1 MQTSRKIAVA
11 GATGRVGHHVVDALR
26 EGGHEVVEISRSNG
40 VDVITGE
47 GLADALEGVEGLVDA
62 ATGPSPEQDP
72 ATRFF
77 TTAARNLQ
85 DAAGHAG
92 VERIVVV
99 SIIGA
104 DAFTGGYGAAKIAH
118 EQAMLSGPVPARVV
132 RASQFHEFVPQM
144 MEWGTQG
151 RRHVRAE
158 DAHAAG
164 RRQDGGEILAELVSD
179 PSAFAAAPSEPP
191 YLEVAGPREENL
203 VEVATLLADADRLGL
218 ADRARTQPE
227 RPGRRRVRVG
237 RLAAGPGCHARRADL
252 RGLAHVRPSRVGR
265 RGYGEDRIAAGSLPR
280 CNNGVRP
287 RCYIVPAA
295 SLPGRCSAPGDA
307 PYVWSCGALRGLS
320 GSSSEIVPAEG
331 PASGGAA
338 P

>member
-118 EQAMLSGPVPARVV
+118 EQAMVSGPVPARVV

-151 RRHVRAE
+151 GVTYVPRMRTQLV
-158 DAHAAG
+158 AG
-164 RRQDGGEILAELVSD
+164 RTVGEILAELVAD

-203 VEVATLLADADRLGL
+203 LEVATLLAARTGSGSRIEPGHNPNDPDADVYESGALL
-218 ADRARTQPE
+218 PA
-227 RPGRRRVRVG
+227 PGAT
-237 RLAAGPGCHARRADL
+237 LAGPTF
-252 RGLAHVRPSRVGR
+252 
-265 RGYGEDRIAAGSLPR
+265 EDWLTSDQ
-280 CNNGVRP
+280 
-287 RCYIVPAA
+287 AA
-295 SLPGRCSAPGDA
+295 SAGVASAKTG
-307 PYVWSCGALRGLS
+307 
-320 GSSSEIVPAEG
+320 
-331 PASGGAA
+331 
-338 P
+338 